1 MQTVILDLSRKNII
15 PPVHAKQGDVGRKF
29 KAVLTDAGMTY
40 AIPRGAQF
48 SVWYSGAS
56 GEGNYSAIGDT
67 SAFTVEENV
76 VTVEL
81 ITQMLTNAGTC
92 SACLVMHGA
101 DGSQLGLWNIVV
113 VVEPVPGM
121 GSEAAEQHYTALSE
135 VAEKAVKAAE
145 TFQTDT
151 TLNVSGRAADAAAV
165 GTALDG
171 KAPSGYGLG
180 TTAKG
185 CDDCNTLLDTGFYQ
199 LSDATLN
206 KPSGQEFV
214 YGLMLNIR
222 RKDYMIVQIVYGV
235 AGSNAIATR
244 QIYGWSSGTWG
255 EWEYVNPPMYLGVEY
270 RTTERWDGKAVYTK
284 LIEFGTFPN
293 QTSKRI
299 ACEVSGENV
308 FYSDAYAAPSN
319 GYVPFSGGS
328 LVINGSIA
336 AWYAID
342 SSGVI
347 WLTTNQD
354 LSTYSGYIK
363 IKYIKP

>member
-67 SAFTVEENV
+67 SAFAVEENV

-151 TLNVSGRAADAAAV
+151 TMTVSGRAADAASV
-165 GTALDG
+165 GNMLDG
-171 KAPSGYGLG
+171 KAPAGYGLG
-180 TTAKG
+180 GYCKPIDSWNNALSCGWYSSKGNAPDDQAFWHGIVSVDPNTGRLIQKIWKAHGTAHG
-185 CDDCNTLLDTGFYQ
+185 EC
-199 LSDATLN
+199 
-206 KPSGQEFV
+206 
-214 YGLMLNIR
+214 IR
-222 RKDYMIVQIVYGV
+222 YMNN
-235 AGSNAIATR
+235 SE
-244 QIYGWSSGTWG
+244 WSA
-255 EWEYVNPPMYLGVEY
+255 WEYTDPPMVPGVEY
-270 RTTERWDGKAVYTK
+270 RTTGRRNGKVVYTK
-284 LIEFGTFPN
+284 LVSLGMLPNSSEKNVVYAPAGDARPFRIE
-293 QTSKRI
+293 
-299 ACEVSGENV
+299 
-308 FYSDAYAAPSN
+308 AYTNSSW
-319 GYVPFSGGS
+319 VIPFSDDYGS
-328 LVINGSIA
+328 VSASANLSHIRIKTTGNYSAVTATA
-336 AWYAID
+336 AVWY
-342 SSGVI
+342 
-347 WLTTNQD
+347 T
-354 LSTYSGYIK
+354 K
-363 IKYIKP
+363 E